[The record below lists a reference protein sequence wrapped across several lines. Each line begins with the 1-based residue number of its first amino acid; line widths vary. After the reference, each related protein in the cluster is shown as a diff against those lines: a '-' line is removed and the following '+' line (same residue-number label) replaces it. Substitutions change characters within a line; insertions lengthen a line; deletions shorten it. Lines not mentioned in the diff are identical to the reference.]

1 MGERMQSLKSSCLLF
16 SFFKWTEK
24 DDGEWLKVYAISI
37 SFTCPWNEMENMVST
52 PVALV
57 LLIFQAED
65 SPQCSSPRAKMKNV
79 PQKLLFDLKRLSW
92 AWSNLGYACIPC
104 GVIPRSLFCP
114 AAPQGLNMHMCTNT
128 HTHTHTHMEPKEWHN
143 LLLAFWKNNL
153 KLRQGDKGLKKM
165 YWLKK
170 MRNRMTLSKKKEKT
184 RHTNF
189 SGSSIKRK
197 PRKQ

>member
-1 MGERMQSLKSSCLLF
+1 MQGSNATIPSFLCMHIEMDSSVAKELRKERVSILFIYKITTLSMGERMQSLKSSCLLF

-79 PQKLLFDLKRLSW
+79 PQKLLFDLKRLS
-92 AWSNLGYACIPC
+92 SVEHPILQPGKS
-104 GVIPRSLFCP
+104 GQT
-114 AAPQGLNMHMCTNT
+114 PQGKCRPWIL
-128 HTHTHTHMEPKEWHN
+128 KRIK
-143 LLLAFWKNNL
+143 LASPSF
-153 KLRQGDKGLKKM
+153 
-165 YWLKK
+165 
-170 MRNRMTLSKKKEKT
+170 
-184 RHTNF
+184 
-189 SGSSIKRK
+189 
-197 PRKQ
+197 P

>member
-1 MGERMQSLKSSCLLF
+1 MQGSNATIPSFLCMHIEMDSSVAKELRKERVSILFIYKITTLSMGERMQSLKSSCLLF

-128 HTHTHTHMEPKEWHN
+128 HTHTHTHGAQRM
-143 LLLAFWKNNL
+143 AQFIA
-153 KLRQGDKGLKKM
+153 GFLKK
-165 YWLKK
+165 
-170 MRNRMTLSKKKEKT
+170 
-184 RHTNF
+184 
-189 SGSSIKRK
+189 
-197 PRKQ
+197 